1 MPSSLIQWFPG
12 HMAKTRRLIKENLK
26 YIDIVIEVR
35 DARIPQSSANPEL
48 PSLIGSKPLLTV
60 FSKSSLADPAVS
72 KLWKDAYTAAGL
84 DCLFI
89 DSLSGEG
96 ISKIKPSVD
105 KILCQKL
112 ARYAEKGMHR
122 RTLKAMIVG
131 IPNVGK
137 SCLINKISASK
148 KAKVENRPGVT
159 LTKQWVTTT
168 IGLDLMDMPGVLWP
182 KFEDQSIGEKLAICG
197 SIKDEILD
205 SERLA
210 VALCA
215 LLRKEYPD
223 ALCKR
228 YRLPE
233 ETLAELDD
241 HALFLAIGK
250 RRGMMLRGGEIDT
263 ERCSKMLLD
272 EFRSATIGRLTLE
285 RPQEKCFNT
294 AKTTNIDTEANHET
308 PADSVSTDA

>member
-112 ARYAEKGMHR
+112 ARYAEKGMHG

-210 VALCA
+210 VALC
-215 LLRKEYPD
+215 
-223 ALCKR
+223 KR

-241 HALFLAIGK
+241 HALFLDIGK

-263 ERCSKMLLD
+263 ERCSKMLLE

-294 AKTTNIDTEANHET
+294 TKTTNIDTGANHET

>member
-1 MPSSLIQWFPG
+1 
-12 HMAKTRRLIKENLK
+12 
-26 YIDIVIEVR
+26 
-35 DARIPQSSANPEL
+35 
-48 PSLIGSKPLLTV
+48 
-60 FSKSSLADPAVS
+60 
-72 KLWKDAYTAAGL
+72 
-84 DCLFI
+84 
-89 DSLSGEG
+89 
-96 ISKIKPSVD
+96 
-105 KILCQKL
+105 
-112 ARYAEKGMHR
+112 
-122 RTLKAMIVG
+122 
-131 IPNVGK
+131 
-137 SCLINKISASK
+137 
-148 KAKVENRPGVT
+148 
-159 LTKQWVTTT
+159 
-168 IGLDLMDMPGVLWP
+168 MDMPGVLWP

-294 AKTTNIDTEANHET
+294 TKTTNIDTEANHEAST
-308 PADSVSTDA
+308 DSVSADA